1 VGIHNNNWRT
11 KNKKWYAH
19 KREKWKKKQRRMH
32 SIWIVESGR
41 IKEIKPWGG
50 GAYQR
55 EIASPRGERDY
66 FLEDKKRALVIIV
79 VIERER
85 EREREN
91 ERKCGKAKDF
101 LDIFGFKITE

>member
-1 VGIHNNNWRT
+1 VRKHNNNWRT

-19 KREKWKKKQRRMH
+19 KREKWKKKKQRIIH

-41 IKEIKPWGG
+41 LKEIKPWGG

-55 EIASPRGERDY
+55 EIASPRGERYY

-79 VIERER
+79 VRER
-85 EREREN
+85 ERERE
-91 ERKCGKAKDF
+91 EMWKS
-101 LDIFGFKITE
+101 